1 MYERLCKKP
10 VNGLLTWKKAYGSRP
25 RKTLSGLEAEGLPVE
40 AVKWNPTTTV
50 IPGVDES
57 KLTYPTIS

>member
-1 MYERLCKKP
+1 MIGLVP
-10 VNGLLTWKKAYGSRP
+10 VLGRSRFDRSRP
-25 RKTLSGLEAEGLPVE
+25 RKTLSGLEAEGLLVE
-40 AVKWNPTTTV
+40 AMKWNPTTTV